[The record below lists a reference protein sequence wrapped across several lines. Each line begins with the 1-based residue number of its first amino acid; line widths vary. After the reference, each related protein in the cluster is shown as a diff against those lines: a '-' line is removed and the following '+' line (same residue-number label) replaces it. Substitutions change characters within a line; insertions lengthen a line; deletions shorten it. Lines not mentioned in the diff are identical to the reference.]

1 MRRRLWPRCVS
12 EPLTLM
18 SGSKGSGGG
27 RAAHSSLSRSLSLSL
42 FLARSLLSRS
52 LSLCHTHTH
61 THTHTHRGTDWRKAR
76 ELDTRAHTQQRGRC
90 PEARTDPAWG
100 LQPRRLQRMGG
111 ARAGVGW
118 AALNLPR
125 YSPDLGGEKVFPTL
139 ETKISSLFFL
149 IRPEEKKGFS

>member
-1 MRRRLWPRCVS
+1 MSAGAAAPMAALCLRAPNTNVGIKGQRRRPR
-12 EPLTLM
+12 
-18 SGSKGSGGG
+18 
-27 RAAHSSLSRSLSLSL
+27 SSQLALSLSLSLSL

-125 YSPDLGGEKVFPTL
+125 YSPDLGG
-139 ETKISSLFFL
+139 
-149 IRPEEKKGFS
+149 